1 MRMGITKE
9 QLSKISGVST
19 SLISDLS
26 NGKGI
31 PSLRIMEWITD
42 KLDKPLTEL
51 LEETDLDC
59 KSLEA
64 LAGGKLRGIAEGY
77 ERISL
82 LLSSH
87 QAFITRPWTKEV
99 MEKLKKQKAA
109 NEKTTKTT
117 INEENYFHFVH

>member
-9 QLSKISGVST
+9 QFSKISGVSI

-31 PSLRIMEWITD
+31 PSLRIMELITD

-59 KSLEA
+59 KSLVA

-82 LLSSH
+82 LLSAH
-87 QAFITRPWTKEV
+87 QAFITRPWTKDA
-99 MEKLKKQKAA
+99 MEKLKKQKAE
-109 NEKTTKTT
+109 NEKNPRKPQ
-117 INEENYFHFVH
+117 NNK